1 MDVVE
6 EDDLEFSDNNTFIK
20 IDEQFKDSVNISKT
34 SSSELVNSANQ
45 RYRTSGGGRMYGA
58 SYTEVLLGR
67 PTDTDE
73 AEF

>member
-45 RYRTSGGGRMYGA
+45 RYRTSGGGRM
-58 SYTEVLLGR
+58 
-67 PTDTDE
+67 
-73 AEF
+73 